1 MHTSSHRYL
10 LTLIFL
16 RRPVQFDSLGEVVQR
31 YEAHLLIPTKS
42 YPLINWRTALLGTG
56 EGLQPLTWIER
67 ETGAAILIRTL
78 RRSIIRKPAPFG
90 LAALSGAMSDSSP
103 ELKRLEDALFAVQ
116 SKVEMGA
123 GGVAKAGGLN
133 TNAPPS
139 VDASNMAL
147 PPTPKPDENP
157 SGRLLPNAP
166 DVRLKVATTGN
177 SGPNTPP
184 ARSPT
189 AGKGESSTHQL
200 PLGQGKL
207 TDEKPVAT
215 AAETDVEAS
224 VPMPGRKLDI
234 HPKLTGAVGE
244 EIGLHCWIIATLQEE
259 VDQAAVMLQTLFE
272 EKIKMFEDWAEE
284 NEFDPAWFDEEEDSE
299 DDESDDEDEE
309 KDDEK
314 PKPDLDVEMNLALT
328 PAPV

>member
-1 MHTSSHRYL
+1 
-10 LTLIFL
+10 
-16 RRPVQFDSLGEVVQR
+16 
-31 YEAHLLIPTKS
+31 
-42 YPLINWRTALLGTG
+42 
-56 EGLQPLTWIER
+56 
-67 ETGAAILIRTL
+67 
-78 RRSIIRKPAPFG
+78 
-90 LAALSGAMSDSSP
+90 
-103 ELKRLEDALFAVQ
+103 
-116 SKVEMGA
+116 
-123 GGVAKAGGLN
+123 
-133 TNAPPS
+133 
-139 VDASNMAL
+139 L